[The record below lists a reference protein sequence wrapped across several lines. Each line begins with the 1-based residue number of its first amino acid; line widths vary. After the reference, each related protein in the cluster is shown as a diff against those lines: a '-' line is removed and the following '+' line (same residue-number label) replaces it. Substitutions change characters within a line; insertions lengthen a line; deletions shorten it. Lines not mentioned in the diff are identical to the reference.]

1 MKKLA
6 HTSPFLLL
14 LLPVFMMIVLTISVN
29 ANRTN
34 RNDDA
39 AIKTTTSSKSIL
51 QTAVSFFN

>member
-29 ANRTN
+29 AGQKN

-39 AIKTTTSSKSIL
+39 SIKTTTTSKSIL
-51 QTAVSFFN
+51 QTAISLFN